1 MVFIVEKKMKFLET
15 KLKGCF
21 IIEPTVFNDD
31 RGLFYESYKQKDF
44 EDGLGESID
53 FIQDNVSIS
62 KKGVLRGL
70 HFQKGIYA
78 QAKLV
83 KVVKG
88 EALDVVVDLRKDS
101 ATYGQHFKTRLSQD
115 NCRSLFMPKGM
126 AHGFLAMTEEVIFT
140 YKCDN
145 YYNPK
150 AEAGI
155 IYSDPI
161 LNIDWE
167 IPDTEVIMS
176 DKDIAL
182 PTFRDLKL

>member
-1 MVFIVEKKMKFLET
+1 MKFIET

-21 IIEPTVFNDD
+21 ILEPTVFNDD
-31 RGLFYESYKQKDF
+31 RGLFYESYKKKAI
-44 EDGLGESID
+44 EDGLGKSID
-53 FIQDNVSIS
+53 FVQDNVSIS

-70 HFQKGIYA
+70 HFQQGIHA

-101 ATYGQHFKTRLSQD
+101 ATFGQHFKTRLSEH
-115 NCRSLFMPKGM
+115 NCHLLYIPKGM
-126 AHGFLAMTEEVIFT
+126 AHGFFT
-140 YKCDN
+140 LEDNTVFVYKCDN
-145 YYNPK
+145 YYNHM
-150 AEAGI
+150 AEGGI
-155 IYSDPI
+155 VYNDVD

-167 IPDTEVIMS
+167 IPETEVILS
-176 DKDIAL
+176 NKDIAL